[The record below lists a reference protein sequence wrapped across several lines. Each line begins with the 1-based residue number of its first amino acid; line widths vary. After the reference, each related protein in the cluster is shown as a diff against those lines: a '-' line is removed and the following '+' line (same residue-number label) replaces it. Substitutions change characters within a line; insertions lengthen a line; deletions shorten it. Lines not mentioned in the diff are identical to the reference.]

1 MTNKN
6 NKLDK
11 NDSQIVQLKPQT
23 KQIASAL
30 ALASCGLFASNGH
43 ATELAKNI
51 DDWKVDA
58 ALMYYGE
65 QDRVQAIEAIGTAQK
80 NFGDDSVLDL
90 KLVVDSLTGASASGA
105 VAQSNSQTF
114 TRPSGNGQYTVAAGE
129 TPLDDTF
136 HDTRVQANANW
147 SQVLNPDWK
156 VNGGVYA
163 SKEFDYMSMGIN
175 AGVER
180 GFNKDN
186 TTLFLGTS
194 YSFDV
199 VDPVG
204 GRPVALST
212 MAIRDNFTSD
222 EAYRSAFDATRQTS
236 SDNKQTA
243 DLMLGIT
250 QILNQRWLLQA
261 NYGLSSVSGYLTD
274 PYKVLSVVDN
284 NGTTENIVY
293 ENRPDSRLKHSFY
306 MMTKGAL
313 DSGVVDFSYRYTTDD
328 WDLTSHTLET
338 HYRYYF
344 SGSFYGQLH
353 LRYYQQ
359 AAVNFYQPFLMAE
372 SPLPEFASADYRIGD
387 MSAYT
392 VGVKFGHRLSGGHEM
407 TYRLEYYQQDPKN
420 NGTELPGQLQ
430 NYDLFPTQKAI
441 TAQFSYSF

>member
-250 QILNQRWLLQA
+250 Q
-261 NYGLSSVSGYLTD
+261 S
-274 PYKVLSVVDN
+274 
-284 NGTTENIVY
+284 
-293 ENRPDSRLKHSFY
+293 LKC
-306 MMTKGAL
+306 
-313 DSGVVDFSYRYTTDD
+313 R
-328 WDLTSHTLET
+328 
-338 HYRYYF
+338 R
-344 SGSFYGQLH
+344 Q
-353 LRYYQQ
+353 
-359 AAVNFYQPFLMAE
+359 
-372 SPLPEFASADYRIGD
+372 
-387 MSAYT
+387 
-392 VGVKFGHRLSGGHEM
+392 
-407 TYRLEYYQQDPKN
+407 
-420 NGTELPGQLQ
+420 
-430 NYDLFPTQKAI
+430 
-441 TAQFSYSF
+441 

>member
-11 NDSQIVQLKPQT
+11 NAPQIVQLKPQT

-147 SQVLNPDWK
+147 SQVLNLDWK
-156 VNGGVYA
+156 INGGVYA

-236 SDNKQTA
+236 SDDKQTA

-392 VGVKFGHRLSGGHEM
+392 VGVKFGHRLSGGYEM

>member
-51 DDWKVDA
+51 DEWKVDA

-306 MMTKGAL
+306 VMTKGAL

-372 SPLPEFASADYRIGD
+372 SPLPEFTSADYRIGD

>member
-306 MMTKGAL
+306 MMSAL

-441 TAQFSYSF
+441 TA

>member
-11 NDSQIVQLKPQT
+11 NAPQIVQLKPQT

>member
-236 SDNKQTA
+236 SDDKQTA

-387 MSAYT
+387 MIAYT

>member
-147 SQVLNPDWK
+147 LQVLNPDWK

>member
-236 SDNKQTA
+236 SDDKQTA

-261 NYGLSSVSGYLTD
+261 NYGLSSVSGYFTD

>member
-236 SDNKQTA
+236 SDDKQTA

>member
-306 MMTKGAL
+306 VMTKGAL

-407 TYRLEYYQQDPKN
+407 SYRLEYYQQDPKN

>member
-175 AGVER
+175 AGIER

-236 SDNKQTA
+236 SDDKQTA